1 MVMVNSLMP
10 KSQTIGALKF
20 VTYGSVWLFVVGLL
34 FKPAI
39 TAQPA
44 GDDLINPFF
53 MFYETNGSFLET
65 IKLGIE
71 YGTSHKF
78 DVVGQIA
85 FVLHS
90 WLWIQFDYFT
100 GLDHIWFYALSK
112 GMIFAAVLLSAA
124 YWIQQIIRSLRLQ
137 ISNWKLLFLIT
148 AISGSTIQMH
158 NIWSNDPV
166 ANYPMSGYA
175 SAVFSFVVLGLLVR
189 HKNSHSLKTMFLV
202 SIWVSVAILY
212 YQINISLLPA
222 VFMFWIANNWL
233 ELKSKNLLKPIMRG
247 TALFFLP
254 VVVVLYGAILT
265 SGSTDDYGGTTI
277 GSWSTFPKTTVIGI
291 LGTLPGAGWSLSEKS
306 IGAILFPGWT
316 TALVGVILLWIL
328 MSFVPR
334 RAIGKSE
341 SFDLKE
347 VIKITLPGAAFW
359 LAVVS
364 IQTMTSKYQNEI
376 VSVGQ
381 IYNFYSHGHIFVAGV
396 VLIVFLGLSNTSIR
410 FSTVAVC
417 IITFFGLTQFQIN
430 SQLRAVMRDG
440 NIQSLR
446 LLDTFDVSTSDRSR
460 CKAWNN
466 WASIGWPEYYEQGM
480 AVGYQ
485 RAFKTLYGEDFCS
498 SGTNP
503 IP

>member
-1 MVMVNSLMP
+1 MVDALTS
-10 KSQTIGALKF
+10 KSRITETLKF
-20 VTYGSVWLFVVGLL
+20 ASKGTLWLFVVGIL

-44 GDDLINPFF
+44 GDDLINPFY
-53 MFYETNGSFLET
+53 MFFDTNGSFFET

-85 FVLHS
+85 FVIHS

-112 GMIFAAVLLSAA
+112 GMIFAVVLLSAA
-124 YWIQQIIRSLRLQ
+124 YWIQQIIRTLRLQ
-137 ISNWKLLFLIT
+137 ISNWNLLFLVT
-148 AISGSTIQMH
+148 AISGSTVQMH

-189 HKNSHSLKTMFLV
+189 HKDSQSLKTMFLV

-222 VFMFWIANNWL
+222 VFVFWLANSWKY
-233 ELKSKNLLKPIMRG
+233 LKTKNPLQPVMRG
-247 TALFFLP
+247 TALFLLP
-254 VVVVLYGAILT
+254 VVVVLYGTFLT
-265 SGSTDDYGGTTI
+265 SGKTANYGGTTI
-277 GSWSTFPKTTVIGI
+277 GSWSTFPKTTAVGI
-291 LGTLPGAGWSLSEKS
+291 LGTLPGGGWNLSEKS

-316 TALVGVILLWIL
+316 TALVGLILLWIL
-328 MSFVPR
+328 LSNVPR
-334 RAIGKSE
+334 GATDKSNSLE
-341 SFDLKE
+341 LKK
-347 VIKITLPGAAFW
+347 VFKILLPGVAFW

-364 IQTMTSKYQNEI
+364 IQTMTAKYQNEI
-376 VSVGQ
+376 ISVGQ
-381 IYNFYSHGHIFVAGV
+381 IYNFYSHGHIFIAGV
-396 VLIVFLGLSNTSIR
+396 LLIILLGLSRISNRWT
-410 FSTVAVC
+410 TVAVC
-417 IITFFGLTQFQIN
+417 IIAFFGVTQFQIN
-430 SQLRAVMRDG
+430 SQLKTVMKNG

-446 LLDTFDVSTSDRSR
+446 LLDAFDVSTSDKAR
-460 CKAWNN
+460 CEAWNN

-485 RAFKTLYGEDFCS
+485 QAFKTLYGKDFCPT
-498 SGTNP
+498 GTDP